1 MGYLYVKLHTLT
13 MHIIMQ
19 SYSDVVFMIL
29 NIDNPKGFLQ
39 RFEPVLFFSDAKRVL
54 KYDSINFRMSAARHI
69 I

>member
-1 MGYLYVKLHTLT
+1 MGYLYVKLHTLN

-39 RFEPVLFFSDAKRVL
+39 RFEPVLFF
-54 KYDSINFRMSAARHI
+54 F
-69 I
+69 